1 MTRQM
6 KRAKIIHDNLNAG
19 GGSERLAFATIELL
33 NKMNFVV
40 DLATLQKP
48 NLEKAEE
55 NFGNDTSHL
64 WKFNQIEILDMYS
77 VLDINKHDIFG
88 MYNKSF
94 EDIYPNYNNKANT
107 TFNDEE
113 YDLVVNTHG
122 DLFPYYKIDKEHNN
136 KNNKNNTNEATK
148 NENGFN
154 NKSIAN
160 INKITYCHYP
170 LVPLLIKKNDLSFL
184 EKFFDSSFKEF
195 PQKIKDMIAFKV
207 LEKYNQMMNNTFIL
221 TNSKFSKQAIEKIYG
236 KNNNVEAT
244 VIYPPVDVNKF
255 KILNNCNTKNI
266 TNVLLKEKDPNSI
279 LVISRLSPDKK
290 IENAIEIGKSLKEK
304 ENIRCYKMT
313 IVGGILPDNQ
323 NYLENLNN
331 LIDMY
336 DLKNNIKIK
345 PNVTFDNL
353 QKLVHQSNVYIHPT
367 PDEPFGMSIVEA
379 MSAGLIPI
387 TPNRGGD
394 AEFVPLKY
402 QYQSIEHATEIIA
415 NILKNNRNKK
425 DLEEERRNIS
435 DSTNKFDK
443 QKYNE
448 EFENVIK
455 LLLIKRE
462 QAVLQMPKIR
472 I

>member
-1 MTRQM
+1 M
-6 KRAKIIHDNLNAG
+6 
-19 GGSERLAFATIELL
+19 
-33 NKMNFVV
+33 
-40 DLATLQKP
+40 
-48 NLEKAEE
+48 EE
-55 NFGNDTSHL
+55 NYL
-64 WKFNQIEILDMYS
+64 
-77 VLDINKHDIFG
+77 
-88 MYNKSF
+88 
-94 EDIYPNYNNKANT
+94 
-107 TFNDEE
+107 
-113 YDLVVNTHG
+113 
-122 DLFPYYKIDKEHNN
+122 
-136 KNNKNNTNEATK
+136 
-148 NENGFN
+148 
-154 NKSIAN
+154 
-160 INKITYCHYP
+160 
-170 LVPLLIKKNDLSFL
+170 FL
-184 EKFFDSSFKEF
+184 EQYFNSFKKF
-195 PQKIKDMIAFKV
+195 PQKLKDMIAFKA

-221 TNSKFSKQAIEKIYG
+221 TNSKFSQQAIEKIYG
-236 KNNNVEAT
+236 NNNVEAT
-244 VIYPPVDVNKF
+244 IIYPPVDVNKF
-255 KILNNCNTKNI
+255 KISHTNNKRNI
-266 TNVLLKEKDPNSI
+266 TQVLLEKDLNSI
-279 LVISRLSPDKK
+279 LVISRISPDKK

-304 ENIRCYKMT
+304 ENIGRYKMT

-331 LIDMY
+331 LINMY

>member
-1 MTRQM
+1 M
-6 KRAKIIHDNLNAG
+6 KRAKVIHDNLNAG
-19 GGSERLAFATIELL
+19 GGSERLAFATVELL

-64 WKFNQIEILDMYS
+64 WKFNQIEILNMYS
-77 VLDINKHDIFG
+77 VLDINEHDIFDI
-88 MYNKSF
+88 YNKNF
-94 EDIYPNYNNKANT
+94 EDIYQNYNNKANT
-107 TFNDEE
+107 TFNDKE
-113 YDLVVNTHG
+113 YDLVINTHG
-122 DLFPYYKIDKEHNN
+122 DLFPYYKIDKEYDNN
-136 KNNKNNTNEATK
+136 DNKNNTKENTK
-148 NENGFN
+148 NENRFN
-154 NKSIAN
+154 IESPSPIN
-160 INKITYCHYP
+160 NKITYCHYP
-170 LVPLLIKKNDLSFL
+170 LVPLLIRDRNYLFL
-184 EKFFDSSFKEF
+184 EQFFNLFRKF
-195 PQKIKDMIAFKV
+195 PQKLKDMIAFKV
-207 LEKYNQMMNNTFIL
+207 LEKYNQMINNTFIL

-266 TNVLLKEKDPNSI
+266 TNALLKEKDPDSI

-353 QKLVHQSNVYIHPT
+353 QKLVQQSSVYIHPT

-402 QYQSIEHATEIIA
+402 QYQSTEHATEIIA
-415 NILKNNRNKK
+415 NILKNNSNNK
-425 DLEEERRNIS
+425 DLDEERKNIS

-455 LLLIKRE
+455 VLLVKKE
-462 QAVLQMPKIR
+462 QTVLQMPKIR

>member
-1 MTRQM
+1 M
-6 KRAKIIHDNLNAG
+6 KKAKVIHDNLNAG
-19 GGSERLAFATIELL
+19 GGSERLAFATVELL

-64 WKFNQIEILDMYS
+64 WKFNQIEILNMYS
-77 VLDINKHDIFG
+77 VLDINEHDIFDI
-88 MYNKSF
+88 YNKNF
-94 EDIYPNYNNKANT
+94 EDIYQNYNNKVNT

-113 YDLVVNTHG
+113 YDLVINTHG
-122 DLFPYYKIDKEHNN
+122 DLFPYYKIDKEYDNN
-136 KNNKNNTNEATK
+136 IKENTK
-148 NENGFN
+148 NENRFN
-154 NKSIAN
+154 IESPSPIN
-160 INKITYCHYP
+160 NKITYCHYP
-170 LVPLLIKKNDLSFL
+170 LVPLLIMDRNYLFL
-184 EKFFDSSFKEF
+184 EQFFNLFREF
-195 PQKIKDMIAFKV
+195 PQKLKDMIAFKV

-353 QKLVHQSNVYIHPT
+353 QKLVQQSSVYIHPT

-415 NILKNNRNKK
+415 NILKNNSNNK
-425 DLEEERRNIS
+425 DLDEERKNIS

-455 LLLIKRE
+455 VLLIKKE
-462 QAVLQMPKIR
+462 QTVLQMPKIR

>member
-170 LVPLLIKKNDLSFL
+170 LVRLLIMEENYLFL
-184 EKFFDSSFKEF
+184 EQYFNSFKKF
-195 PQKIKDMIAFKV
+195 PQKLKDMIAFKA

-221 TNSKFSKQAIEKIYG
+221 TNSKFSQQAIEKIYG
-236 KNNNVEAT
+236 NNNVEAT
-244 VIYPPVDVNKF
+244 IIYPPVDVNKF
-255 KILNNCNTKNI
+255 KISHTNNKRNI
-266 TNVLLKEKDPNSI
+266 TQVLLEKDLNSI
-279 LVISRLSPDKK
+279 LVISRISPDKK

-304 ENIRCYKMT
+304 ENIGRYKMT

-353 QKLVHQSNVYIHPT
+353 QKLVQQSSVYIHPT

-415 NILKNNRNKK
+415 NILKNNSNNK
-425 DLEEERRNIS
+425 DLDEERKNIS

-455 LLLIKRE
+455 VLLIKKE
-462 QAVLQMPKIR
+462 QTVLQMPKIR

>member
-19 GGSERLAFATIELL
+19 CGSERLAFATIELL

-107 TFNDEE
+107 IFNDEE

-122 DLFPYYKIDKEHNN
+122 DLFPYYKINKEYNN

-160 INKITYCHYP
+160 INKITYCNYP
-170 LVPLLIKKNDLSFL
+170 LVPLLIREENYLFL
-184 EKFFDSSFKEF
+184 EQYFNSFKKF
-195 PQKIKDMIAFKV
+195 PQKLKDMIAFKA

-221 TNSKFSKQAIEKIYG
+221 TNSKFSQQAIEKIYG
-236 KNNNVEAT
+236 NNNVEAT
-244 VIYPPVDVNKF
+244 IIYPPVDVNKF
-255 KILNNCNTKNI
+255 KISHTNNKRNI
-266 TNVLLKEKDPNSI
+266 TQVLLEKD
-279 LVISRLSPDKK
+279 LV
-290 IENAIEIGKSLKEK
+290 N
-304 ENIRCYKMT
+304 
-313 IVGGILPDNQ
+313 
-323 NYLENLNN
+323 
-331 LIDMY
+331 
-336 DLKNNIKIK
+336 
-345 PNVTFDNL
+345 
-353 QKLVHQSNVYIHPT
+353 
-367 PDEPFGMSIVEA
+367 
-379 MSAGLIPI
+379 
-387 TPNRGGD
+387 
-394 AEFVPLKY
+394 FVN
-402 QYQSIEHATEIIA
+402 H
-415 NILKNNRNKK
+415 
-425 DLEEERRNIS
+425 
-435 DSTNKFDK
+435 
-443 QKYNE
+443 
-448 EFENVIK
+448 
-455 LLLIKRE
+455 
-462 QAVLQMPKIR
+462 
-472 I
+472 